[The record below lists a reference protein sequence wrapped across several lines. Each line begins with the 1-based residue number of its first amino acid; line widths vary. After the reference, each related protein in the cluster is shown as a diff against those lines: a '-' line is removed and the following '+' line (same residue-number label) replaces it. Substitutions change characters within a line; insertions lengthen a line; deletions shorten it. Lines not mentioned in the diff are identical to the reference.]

1 MVYYPGTEKRTRN
14 EPPSGR
20 ARSCE
25 MLAPKGFESH
35 SKATGRHARGEPVT
49 LGLWREGGA
58 VQHTLKYL
66 ASLFIFGFNGIF
78 ASYVDAT
85 STQIVFLRVLIGSV
99 VLLGAFAITRKR
111 WTFPDHK
118 RAFGFLVLS
127 GCAMGLQWLLLFEAF
142 NHIGVGMATL
152 LNYCGPIIVIA
163 LAPFVFKERMTW
175 NKMLGILVVIG
186 GVLLLNGTATGSLDL
201 VGILCG
207 LGAAVLYAVMVTFSK
222 KASAIQGLENT
233 TIQILSG
240 LAIVFV
246 VLLVKGEAQVS
257 LPLYSVPAMLELGIV
272 GTGAACLLYFSGIGT
287 MNAQS
292 VAVLGYL
299 EPLGAVVL
307 SAIILGEAMT
317 GLQLVGVACIIGGAC
332 LAQMKPPA
340 RTLLKGWAKRQIA

>member
-1 MVYYPGTEKRTRN
+1 M
-14 EPPSGR
+14 
-20 ARSCE
+20 
-25 MLAPKGFESH
+25 
-35 SKATGRHARGEPVT
+35 
-49 LGLWREGGA
+49 
-58 VQHTLKYL
+58 QHTLKYL

-85 STQIVFLRVLIGSV
+85 STQIVFLRVLIGAV
-99 VLLGAFAITRKR
+99 VLLGAFAITRKD
-111 WTFPDHK
+111 WTFFEHR

-163 LAPFVFKERMTW
+163 LAPFIFKERMTW
-175 NKMLGILVVIG
+175 NKLVGILVVVA
-186 GVLLLNGTATGSLDL
+186 GVLLLNGTATGNFD
-201 VGILCG
+201 VIGVACG

-222 KASAIQGLENT
+222 KAAAIKGLENT
-233 TIQILSG
+233 AIQIVAG
-240 LAIVFV
+240 LVAVFA
-246 VLLVKGEAQVS
+246 VLLVKGEAVVT
-257 LPLYSVPAMLELGIV
+257 LPIHSVPAMLELGIV

-317 GLQLVGVACIIGGAC
+317 GLQLIGVACIIGGAC
-332 LAQMKPPA
+332 LAQLPPA
-340 RTLLKGWAKRQIA
+340 KVMARIARSRGSLQTGSL